1 MILFF
6 KKEFKKIIIIALGSL
21 IASIG
26 IVWFIDP
33 SGLYSGG
40 VTGISQLLVN
50 ITYKYTGNSI
60 NLGLLL
66 FILNIPIIV
75 FGYLKMSKKFIYY
88 SIYSIGL
95 QSLFI
100 GLLPISIVLENDL
113 ISNALVGGI
122 LLGIGSGLCLRVGGS
137 SGGVD
142 VIFQYLSLKK
152 NITVG
157 TLGNYLNVFI
167 IAIAGFIFSWPI
179 AIYTL
184 IRVIITNLVIDKVHT
199 SYNYIKLE
207 VITEKGEAVANLLVS
222 KANHGVT
229 VTKGKGAYSHNDKDI
244 LHTII
249 SSYEL
254 NKFVM
259 LIREIDSTAFIS
271 VGTVKKVVGN
281 FTKIYID

>member
-1 MILFF
+1 MIDFL
-6 KKEFKKIIIIALGSL
+6 KKEFSKIIVIAIGSL
-21 IASIG
+21 ILSIG

-40 VTGISQLLVN
+40 VTGISQLIVN
-50 ITYKYTGNSI
+50 LIFKYTGNTI

-75 FGYLKMSKKFIYY
+75 FGYFKMTKKFVYY

-100 GLLPISIVLENDL
+100 GLLPISIILENDIL
-113 ISNALVGGI
+113 ANALIGGI
-122 LLGIGSGLCLRVGGS
+122 LLGIGGGLCLRVGGS

-142 VIFQYLSLKK
+142 VIFQYLALQK

-157 TLGNYLNVFI
+157 TLGNFLNIFI
-167 IAIAGFIFSWPI
+167 IAIAGFVFSWPI

-184 IRVIITNLVIDKVHT
+184 IRVIITNLVVDKVHT

-207 VITEKGEAVANLLVS
+207 VITENGEAVAKLLVE
-222 KANHGVT
+222 KATHGVT
-229 VTKGKGAYSHNDKDI
+229 VTKGKGAYSHHEKDI
-244 LHTII
+244 LNTII

-259 LIREIDSTAFIS
+259 LIKEIDSTAFIS
-271 VGTVKKVVGN
+271 ICTVKKVVGN
-281 FTKIYID
+281 FKKIYID